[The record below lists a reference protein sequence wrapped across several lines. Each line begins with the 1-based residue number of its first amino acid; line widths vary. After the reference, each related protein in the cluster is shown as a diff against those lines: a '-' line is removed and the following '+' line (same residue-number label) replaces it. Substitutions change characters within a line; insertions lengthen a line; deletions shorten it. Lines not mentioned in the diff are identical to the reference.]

1 MKIVNLPSALPLSPD
16 QIIQPGRYMAPEQVS
31 MQLLLLLGDGSMEE
45 LDVPIEKY
53 QMLSGADMSG
63 KRIMLQRAGGF
74 GDLVLL
80 TPVLR
85 EIKRRWPTCH
95 LAVSC
100 MAHYGVVFTG
110 LPYID
115 EVLPFPLSM
124 ETANT
129 YDAWVLYENAIE
141 KNPAAEQTHM
151 TDLFGE
157 IAGIQ
162 DIVDRKPDYRI
173 KPTEAIWA
181 SEAYPRNFAKRVAI
195 QVGTSGRCRR
205 YPKMGELLSELV
217 KAGHEVMLLGLENDI
232 PALRGKRLTPQIR
245 NLTELGLSFRQSCA
259 VANTADVFIGADSA
273 ILHVAG
279 ALNIPSVGLY
289 GPFPW
294 KLRTA
299 YSGTILNLQGTGA
312 CSPCFYHNLG
322 TMEKHFPDH
331 CPSKEKGFC
340 QVLATLTPERIIEKA
355 TKIMRTIEPTAEN
368 VVAMESKA

>member
-1 MKIVNLPSALPLSPD
+1 MKIVHLPSVLPLAPD
-16 QIIQPGRYMAPEQVS
+16 QIFQPGRYMAPEMVA
-31 MQLLLLLGDGSMEE
+31 MQLLLLLGDGTMEE

-53 QMLSGADMSG
+53 RMLSGEDMSG

-95 LAVSC
+95 IGVSC

-110 LPYID
+110 LPYVD
-115 EVLPFPLSM
+115 EVLPFPLPM
-124 ETANT
+124 DVANT
-129 YDAWVLYENAIE
+129 YDSWVLYENAIE
-141 KNPAAEQTHM
+141 KNPAAHETHM

-157 IAGIQ
+157 IAGIR
-162 DIVDRKPDYRI
+162 DIKDCKPEYRI

-181 SEAYPRNFAKRVAI
+181 SEAYPRNFATRVAI
-195 QVGTSGRCRR
+195 QVGASGRCRR

-217 KAGHEVMLLGLENDI
+217 KTECEIMLLGTENEI

-245 NLTELGLSFRQSCA
+245 NLTEAGLSFRQSCA

-279 ALNIPSVGLY
+279 ALNIPAVGLY

-294 KLRTA
+294 KLRTV
-299 YSGTILNLQGTGA
+299 YSGSILNLQGTGA
-312 CSPCFYHNLG
+312 CAPCFHHNLG

-355 TKIMRTIEPTAEN
+355 MKIARKIEPAN
-368 VVAMESKA
+368 DNIVPINPK